1 MKTERR
7 GDTPMKHMRTTK
19 VLEPGAFKIDDTI
32 AFTLTDG
39 ETVEALAVRQEGNDT
54 VFITVDCLRKE
65 YPLIDSYGKYTGYE
79 NSSLRTKLNGE
90 ILDRFPE
97 ELKERMV
104 PFENGDLLRIP
115 TEREIFG
122 ENPWG
127 EKEPE
132 SVEQFEAMK
141 LRRNRIAFQ
150 GHNGP
155 IEWYW
160 LQNRSV
166 TSATSAAS
174 VGGHGFAGYYG
185 ASTSRGVRPLFKIH
199 NP

>member
-7 GDTPMKHMRTTK
+7 GDNPMKHMRTTK
-19 VLEPGAFKIDDTI
+19 VLEPGAFKIDDMI
-32 AFTLTDG
+32 AFTLADG
-39 ETVEALAVRQEGNDT
+39 ETVEALAVKQEGNDT

-65 YPLIDSYGKYTGYE
+65 YPLIDSPGKYTGYE
-79 NSSLRTKLNGE
+79 NSSLRDKLNGE

-97 ELKERMV
+97 ELRERMV

-122 ENPWG
+122 ENSWG
-127 EKEPE
+127 EEEPE

-150 GHNGP
+150 DHNGAW
-155 IEWYW
+155 EWYW

-166 TSATSAAS
+166 ASATIAAGVASYGGAYLYSAS
-174 VGGHGFAGYYG
+174 N
-185 ASTSRGVRPLFKIH
+185 SLGVRPLFKIH